1 MNLAKCSTN
10 DTVSLIATDGKDM
23 DVAIA
28 DAQKGDI
35 ILVHWAAGAVLDK
48 KAGGPVKLAFPDD
61 AKCTYNARAED
72 GPAGR
77 T

>member
-1 MNLAKCSTN
+1 
-10 DTVSLIATDGKDM
+10 M